1 MRSASSPRGCAEV
14 STIFVTRVK
23 RNGGV
28 GRQDTCKARVDRYS
42 SGSGMRKTTFR
53 SPSNRRP
60 TAAHGLSVD
69 PPAMTSMLQ
78 SSYPRQRARGERA
91 RGPPPP
97 VGILVHA
104 PYFRTTHR
112 ASRRS
117 RRGERRIASPPPRT
131 SGGGRRVRGV
141 RRCLL
146 PELGNF
152 CERPVRRAAEEIVVD
167 ALSVPFEENTEG
179 VGLTV
184 HRTPPQ
190 VTIGRLPHQPI
201 MSASRKSVPAY
212 LRDGS
217 DGTRT
222 RDLRR
227 DRPAF

>member
-1 MRSASSPRGCAEV
+1 MRSASSPRGCAGSLNHFRHACQAE
-14 STIFVTRVK
+14 R
-23 RNGGV
+23 GV

-97 VGILVHA
+97 IGILVHA
-104 PYFRTTHR
+104 PYFLRRTEVR
-112 ASRRS
+112 GDRVAESGESLRS
-117 RRGERRIASPPPRT
+117 AAYVGGRSASPGVQVSFARARELLRAPSPPC
-131 SGGGRRVRGV
+131 GGRDSCRRPQRAV
-141 RRCLL
+141 RR
-146 PELGNF
+146 EH
-152 CERPVRRAAEEIVVD
+152 RRRRARRPPHASTGHHRSPAPSTDYVCEPEKSSRV
-167 ALSVPFEENTEG
+167 FE
-179 VGLTV
+179 
-184 HRTPPQ
+184 
-190 VTIGRLPHQPI
+190 
-201 MSASRKSVPAY
+201 S
-212 LRDGS
+212 GS